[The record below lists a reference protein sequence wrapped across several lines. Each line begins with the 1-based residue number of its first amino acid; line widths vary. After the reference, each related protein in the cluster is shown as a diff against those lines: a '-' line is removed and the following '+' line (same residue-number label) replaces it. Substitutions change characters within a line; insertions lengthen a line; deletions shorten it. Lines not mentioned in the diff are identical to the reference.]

1 MKINCLSC
9 GFKVDLDDTYDDFE
23 GPIKCLCG
31 ALLEIRTEEGMLK
44 GIKLAEPRP
53 CPSQAQADGRRGHS
67 LRSVQAGS
75 GLGNFSKAGLS
86 WNRGGYPRFPVEVR
100 ERYGGA
106 RSSEKRQILIRHSDR
121 SRGADL

>member
-44 GIKLAEPRP
+44 GIRMAETRSCSTPR
-53 CPSQAQADGRRGHS
+53 SKRMDGAAT
-67 LRSVQAGS
+67 V
-75 GLGNFSKAGLS
+75 
-86 WNRGGYPRFPVEVR
+86 
-100 ERYGGA
+100 
-106 RSSEKRQILIRHSDR
+106 
-121 SRGADL
+121 